1 MRERDRC
8 IGGGGQYLC
17 RGKDIH
23 MWQYNYTDELYHYGR
38 KGMKWGE
45 HIYGSPK
52 KYQKALNSMDKE
64 STKHIGK
71 YMQYDTKSNK
81 IKTKAKTYSKK
92 HPNTTSRGMKKLN
105 KYADKYAGL
114 ASKRDAELA
123 KSKEIDSNSW
133 KTMASAVEKGYSIKV
148 SEVYRNADKGRQFVA
163 ALLGGPYAVVGYSTA
178 QAARYGKRYPYTNK
192 KGKTIYQNPGLV
204 QGNKYK
210 VKKVK

>member
-1 MRERDRC
+1 
-8 IGGGGQYLC
+8 
-17 RGKDIH
+17 
-23 MWQYNYTDELYHYGR
+23 
-38 KGMKWGE
+38 MKWGE

-52 KYQKALNSMDKE
+52 KYQKALNGMDKE

-71 YMQYDTKSNK
+71 YMRYDTKSNK
-81 IKTKAKTYSKK
+81 IKTKAKTYSNK

-148 SEVYRNADKGRQFVA
+148 SEVYRNADKG
-163 ALLGGPYAVVGYSTA
+163 
-178 QAARYGKRYPYTNK
+178 
-192 KGKTIYQNPGLV
+192 
-204 QGNKYK
+204 
-210 VKKVK
+210 